1 MRGERGTRREFLAA
15 CSHAGLSAAT
25 TSLLLACVTRRA
37 APPPNE
43 QPRSA
48 AGPLERELRI
58 FNWSDYIAADT
69 ISRFEQ
75 ESGVRV
81 TYDTYESNEEMV
93 AKLVAGGDGYD
104 IVAPSGYLVPV
115 LIEGGL
121 LQPLDHAVLTNW
133 AYLLPLF
140 VNAEADRGGRYA
152 MPYQWGTTGLAYRR
166 DLIGVPPQGWGV
178 FADPSLR
185 GKMTMLD
192 DGREVLG
199 AMLKWRGRSV
209 NAVDPGQLQ
218 RAKQDALLVKPD
230 LRAYLSAAVKGQLIS
245 GDVAVAQL
253 WSGDTRQAQLEEAR
267 VEYTIPVE
275 GSLLFTDYLI
285 VPRAAPNRRAAH
297 AFLNYVL
304 RPAVAAEIAE
314 QTGYGP
320 TNGPAIALMP
330 HPVEPPDAQLLRRLE
345 FQRDLG
351 PATDLWDRLWTEV
364 KAGCEVRGEREAGRP
379 SHLLPLTSYLLPLTC
394 YVLVRPAIG
403 DLRCCTTSEWSWRLS
418 APRSSSVH

>member
-1 MRGERGTRREFLAA
+1 MKRTRREFLAA
-15 CSHAGLSAAT
+15 CSRAGLSAT
-25 TSLLLACVTRRA
+25 TASVLLSCVTRRFS
-37 APPPNE
+37 PPPNE

-69 ISRFEQ
+69 ISRFEA

-115 LIEGGL
+115 LVQGGL

-133 AYLLPLF
+133 PHLLPLF
-140 VNAEADRGGRYA
+140 VNAEADRGGRYG

-166 DLIGVPPQGWGV
+166 DLIPAVPSGWSV
-178 FADPSLR
+178 FNDVSSR
-185 GKMTMLD
+185 GRMTMLD

-199 AMLKWRGRSV
+199 AMLRWRGHSV
-209 NAVDPGQLQ
+209 NSVDAGQL
-218 RAKQDALLVKPD
+218 RDARRDALQVKPN
-230 LRAYLSAAVKGQLIS
+230 LRAYLSATVKAQLIS
-245 GDVAVAQL
+245 GDVVVAQL

-267 VEYTIPVE
+267 IEYVIPVE
-275 GSLLFTDYLI
+275 GSLLFTDYLTI
-285 VPRAAPNRRAAH
+285 PRAAPNRRAAH

-304 RPAVAAEIAE
+304 RPPVAAEIAE

-320 TNGPAIALMP
+320 TNGPAVALMA
-330 HPVEPPDAQLLRRLE
+330 HPVAPPDTRLLERLE

-351 PATDLWDRLWTEV
+351 AATDLWDRLWTEV
-364 KAGCEVRGEREAGRP
+364 KAG
-379 SHLLPLTSYLLPLTC
+379 
-394 YVLVRPAIG
+394 
-403 DLRCCTTSEWSWRLS
+403 
-418 APRSSSVH
+418 

>member
-1 MRGERGTRREFLAA
+1 MREGCRALGSRREFLRA
-15 CSHAGLSAAT
+15 CLQGGLSLGTASALW
-25 TSLLLACVTRRA
+25 SCVTRRE
-37 APPPNE
+37 PPPVDE
-43 QPRSA
+43 RPRSA
-48 AGPLERELRI
+48 AGPLEHDLRI

-69 ISRFEQ
+69 ISRFER
-75 ESGVRV
+75 EFGVRV

-104 IVAPSGYLVPV
+104 IVAPTGYLVPV
-115 LIEGGL
+115 LVEGGL

-133 AYLLPLF
+133 ANLVPLF
-140 VNAEADRGGRYA
+140 VDDEADRGGRYA

-166 DLIGVPPQGWGV
+166 DLVAASPRGWAV

-185 GKMTMLD
+185 GAVTMLD

-199 AMLKWRGRSV
+199 AMLKWRGHSV
-209 NAVDPGQLQ
+209 NAVDPRQLE
-218 RAKQDALLVKPD
+218 RAKEDALLVKPN
-230 LRAYLSAAVKGQLIS
+230 LRAYLSATVKGQLIS

-253 WSGDTRQAQLEEAR
+253 WSGDTRQAQLEEER
-267 VEYTIPVE
+267 IEYTVPAE
-275 GSLLFTDYLI
+275 GSVLFTDYLA
-285 VPRAAPNRRAAH
+285 VPRSAPNRRAAH

-320 TNGPAIALMP
+320 ANGAAIALMP
-330 HPVEPPDAQLLRRLE
+330 HPVEPPDEELLRRVE

-364 KAGCEVRGEREAGRP
+364 KAG
-379 SHLLPLTSYLLPLTC
+379 
-394 YVLVRPAIG
+394 
-403 DLRCCTTSEWSWRLS
+403 
-418 APRSSSVH
+418 

>member
-1 MRGERGTRREFLAA
+1 MSISRREFLGA
-15 CSHAGLSAAT
+15 CSQAGLSAAT
-25 TSLLLACVTRRA
+25 GSLLLSCVTRRV
-37 APPPNE
+37 APPPDE
-43 QPRSA
+43 RAASA
-48 AGPLERELRI
+48 AGPLEPDLRI

-69 ISRFEQ
+69 ISRFER
-75 ESGVRV
+75 EFGVQV

-104 IVAPSGYLVPV
+104 IVAPTGYLVPV
-115 LIEGGL
+115 LVAGGL

-133 AYLLPLF
+133 THLLPLF
-140 VNAEADRGGRYA
+140 VNAAADPGGRYA

-166 DLIGVPPQGWGV
+166 DLVASIPGSWAV

-185 GKMTMLD
+185 ARMTMLD
-192 DGREVLG
+192 DGREVFG
-199 AMLKWRGRSV
+199 AMLRWRGHSV
-209 NAVDPGQLQ
+209 NAVDPRQLQ
-218 RAKQDALLVKPD
+218 GAKQDAKLVKPN
-230 LRAYLSAAVKGQLIS
+230 LRAYLSATVKGQLIS

-253 WSGDTRQAQLEEAR
+253 WSGDTRQAQLEEGRIDYA
-267 VEYTIPVE
+267 IPAE
-275 GSLLFTDYLI
+275 GSLLFTDYLV

-320 TNGPAIALMP
+320 TNAPAVALMA
-330 HPVEPPDAQLLRRLE
+330 HPVGPPGPELLQRLE

-364 KAGCEVRGEREAGRP
+364 KAG
-379 SHLLPLTSYLLPLTC
+379 
-394 YVLVRPAIG
+394 
-403 DLRCCTTSEWSWRLS
+403 
-418 APRSSSVH
+418 